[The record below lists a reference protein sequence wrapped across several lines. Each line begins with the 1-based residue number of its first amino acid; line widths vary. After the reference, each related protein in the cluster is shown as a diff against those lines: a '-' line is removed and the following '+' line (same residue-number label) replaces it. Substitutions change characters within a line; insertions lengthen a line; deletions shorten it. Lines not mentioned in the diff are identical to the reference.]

1 MSARWS
7 SLLVICAAIACAS
20 PPAPDA
26 GPSAPPTVAL
36 HTAYWAG
43 CDDHVEGA
51 CVLVRTDAPPTV
63 RAWLDVP
70 PSTRVEVEIDGDA
83 VEPTRVLADRG
94 TRVEVVVPVGAEA
107 LSLHGEG
114 ISARLELR
122 WHTRDPAME
131 AAWAAF
137 HDRSL
142 DAMCTALSRLP
153 ADADALDRV
162 DELRLTRGCGDLADE
177 RRGVELDG
185 EAADVALASGLPMT
199 FVRAATPIIH
209 ACLGSLGDLACAE
222 AWSARLDRELPEDA
236 GVLANYARGLVAARR
251 GQLVTAKDRFAE
263 SQRWAERLGMAEDFD
278 LALEES
284 AMILAELGRTE
295 PAREAATRLYGSA
308 KDRADA
314 CDRARTIN
322 NAAWALQVL
331 AEAGL
336 VDEPPLDWM
345 LEEAE
350 IYESGACDDPKYRLN
365 ARLNVVSA
373 LLAGG
378 DVDAAEQWFQRIAT
392 DDPLPPDD
400 EFAADVEYFARATAL
415 ASNNWEYAPVALLS
429 STPRLP
435 DALLRWRS
443 RVQDAQMLERFG
455 LEAAAL
461 EAWEQ
466 AEALLDAEVTGV
478 GVAQGRESFI
488 SLRRSSAQGLLEAML
503 RAGRGADALCRIRIA
518 RGRAL
523 RAADRRRVGDARA
536 ELTRFDGFARLRSEL
551 DADAAEDWSH
561 PADEQLRRQS
571 RRDERRREALA
582 LLSVPEDAREGAD
595 STCALLPARA
605 SDEAFLAIVPTR
617 DDTIVIA
624 DGPGGLRA
632 DRVASI
638 PADEDAAIAW
648 AGDMLGSF
656 EAELADARILRAMP
670 VGRAWTVPIH
680 AARRRGEAVVE
691 RLVVTYGLDLPS
703 LGETQRR
710 TGHALVLSDPTGDL
724 PFAREEAELVAT
736 TLAAARWHVDRMD
749 GSAVDRSGVVAEL
762 GGLDLFHYAGH
773 GAHRGDEGWE
783 AALLLERDQSIEA
796 ADILAA
802 PAVPRAVVLAGC
814 ETGEV
819 SAGLVDGGMSL
830 GRAFLL
836 AGADAVVVGDRE
848 VGDAD
853 SLAFA
858 RAFYDAAGAPE
869 DFDPARAMHHAYRL
883 RAAAGAAT
891 RSWSGFRVL
900 VR

>member
-199 FVRAATPIIH
+199 FVRASTPIIH

-236 GVLANYARGLVAARR
+236 SVLANYARGLVAARR

-378 DVDAAEQWFQRIAT
+378 DVD
-392 DDPLPPDD
+392 
-400 EFAADVEYFARATAL
+400 
-415 ASNNWEYAPVALLS
+415 LS
-429 STPRLP
+429 L
-435 DALLRWRS
+435 
-443 RVQDAQMLERFG
+443 
-455 LEAAAL
+455 
-461 EAWEQ
+461 
-466 AEALLDAEVTGV
+466 
-478 GVAQGRESFI
+478 
-488 SLRRSSAQGLLEAML
+488 
-503 RAGRGADALCRIRIA
+503 
-518 RGRAL
+518 
-523 RAADRRRVGDARA
+523 
-536 ELTRFDGFARLRSEL
+536 
-551 DADAAEDWSH
+551 
-561 PADEQLRRQS
+561 
-571 RRDERRREALA
+571 
-582 LLSVPEDAREGAD
+582 
-595 STCALLPARA
+595 
-605 SDEAFLAIVPTR
+605 
-617 DDTIVIA
+617 
-624 DGPGGLRA
+624 
-632 DRVASI
+632 
-638 PADEDAAIAW
+638 
-648 AGDMLGSF
+648 
-656 EAELADARILRAMP
+656 
-670 VGRAWTVPIH
+670 IH
-680 AARRRGEAVVE
+680 
-691 RLVVTYGLDLPS
+691 
-703 LGETQRR
+703 
-710 TGHALVLSDPTGDL
+710 
-724 PFAREEAELVAT
+724 
-736 TLAAARWHVDRMD
+736 
-749 GSAVDRSGVVAEL
+749 
-762 GGLDLFHYAGH
+762 
-773 GAHRGDEGWE
+773 
-783 AALLLERDQSIEA
+783 I
-796 ADILAA
+796 
-802 PAVPRAVVLAGC
+802 
-814 ETGEV
+814 
-819 SAGLVDGGMSL
+819 
-830 GRAFLL
+830 
-836 AGADAVVVGDRE
+836 
-848 VGDAD
+848 
-853 SLAFA
+853 
-858 RAFYDAAGAPE
+858 
-869 DFDPARAMHHAYRL
+869 
-883 RAAAGAAT
+883 
-891 RSWSGFRVL
+891 
-900 VR
+900 